1 MDIIN
6 PSIDPKEVELRDVDK
21 KIPPEKKNYNSG
33 TTDRRRKDHLLHPRR
48 LGRRVG
54 DAVLVGDCWSV
65 CLYYFF
71 VYQEISSMA
80 SARSVGLYGICGV
93 VHTDDPYVSIY
104 VEKNRQKIFLY
115 LFER

>member
-1 MDIIN
+1 MQF
-6 PSIDPKEVELRDVDK
+6 SKTQTGK
-21 KIPPEKKNYNSG
+21 KKA
-33 TTDRRRKDHLLHPRR
+33 RAADHKRQHHFLHPRR

-80 SARSVGLYGICGV
+80 SARRVGLYGLCCS
-93 VHTDDPYVSIY
+93 VHIVKLTIY
-104 VEKNRQKIFLY
+104 Y
-115 LFER
+115 